1 MRLTACLLLVLF
13 LGMPLPSAAQ
23 QNGLSLEQAVKRVKK
38 QSDVRVLSA
47 ERVRSEGRTMY
58 RIKVLTPNG
67 RVKHIWVD
75 PAG

>member
-13 LGMPLPSAAQ
+13 LGMPVASTAQ
-23 QNGLSLEQAVKRVKK
+23 QDALSLEQAVKRVKE

-58 RIKVLTPNG
+58 RIKVLTPEG
-67 RVKHIWVD
+67 RVRHIWVD